1 MNKKEDIKVS
11 SEKADNIASEKI
23 SLSGLAGRY
32 AVALFELAEEEKSL
46 DVVADEISALEALL
60 NQSDELQELTTSP
73 VISRANQAAA
83 MSAMV
88 KAAGFSKTV
97 ENFIGVVTA
106 NRRLDQLSNI
116 INEFGRMLSHHR
128 GEVNA
133 SVTTAYKLDKKQL
146 DALSAKLKSMVGSDV
161 NLETEVDSE
170 LLGGMVVRV
179 GSRMI
184 DSSLKTKLANLEA
197 TMKEV
202 G

>member
-1 MNKKEDIKVS
+1 MS

-32 AVALFELAEEEKSL
+32 AVALFELAEEEKTL
-46 DVVADEISALEALL
+46 DQVAKELGALGGLL
-60 NQSDELQELTTSP
+60 EVSEELQTLTTSP
-73 VISRANQAAA
+73 VISSANQ
-83 MSAMV
+83 SAGMATMV

-106 NRRLDQLSNI
+106 NRRLDQLANI
-116 INEFGRMLSHHR
+116 INEFNRLLSHHR

-133 SVTTAYKLDKKQL
+133 SVTTAYKLDQSQL

-161 NLETEVDSE
+161 NVEANVDND

>member
-1 MNKKEDIKVS
+1 MS

-32 AVALFELAEEEKSL
+32 AVALFELAEEEKTL
-46 DVVADEISALEALL
+46 DQVAEELDALGALL
-60 NQSDELQELTTSP
+60 EESEELQVLTTSP
-73 VISRANQAAA
+73 VISRANQSAA
-83 MSAMV
+83 MAEMV
-88 KAAGFSKTV
+88 KAVGFSKTV
-97 ENFIGVVTA
+97 ANFIGVVTA
-106 NRRLDQLSNI
+106 NRRLDQLANI
-116 INEFGRMLSHHR
+116 INEFGRLLSHHR

-133 SVTTAYKLDKKQL
+133 SVTTAYKLDQSQL

-161 NLETEVDSE
+161 NVEADVDNE

>member
-1 MNKKEDIKVS
+1 MS
-11 SEKADNIASEKI
+11 SEKAENIASENI
-23 SLSGLAGRY
+23 SLTGLAGRY
-32 AVALFELAEEEKSL
+32 ALALFELAEEAKTL
-46 DVVADEISALEALL
+46 DSVAEEINALGALVKE
-60 NQSDELQELTTSP
+60 SDELYMLTTSP
-73 VISRANQAAA
+73 VISRANQSAA
-83 MSAMV
+83 MAEVV
-88 KAAGFSKTV
+88 KAAGLSKTV
-97 ENFIGVVTA
+97 ENFLGVVTN

-116 INEFGRMLSHHR
+116 IREFNRKLEHHR

-133 SVTTAYKLDKKQL
+133 SVVTACKLDKKQL
-146 DALSAKLKSMVGSDV
+146 DAISSKLKSMVGRDV
-161 NLETEVDSE
+161 NVETEVDEE

>member
-1 MNKKEDIKVS
+1 MS
-11 SEKADNIASEKI
+11 SEKAENIASENI

-32 AVALFELAEEEKSL
+32 AVALFELAEENKTL
-46 DVVADEISALEALL
+46 DTVAEELGGLSALLSESEEL
-60 NQSDELQELTTSP
+60 NMLTTSP
-73 VISRANQAAA
+73 IISRANQATA
-83 MSAMV
+83 MSEMV
-88 KAAGFSKTV
+88 GATGFSKTV
-97 ENFIGVVTA
+97 ENFVGVVTA
-106 NRRLDQLSNI
+106 NRRLDQLGNI
-116 INEFGRMLSHHR
+116 INEFNRMLSHHR

-133 SVTTAYKLDKKQL
+133 SVVTAHELDNKQL

-161 NLETEVDSE
+161 NVDTDVDKD

-179 GSRMI
+179 GSKMI

>member
-1 MNKKEDIKVS
+1 MS
-11 SEKADNIASEKI
+11 SEKAEQIASENI
-23 SLSGLAGRY
+23 SLTGLAGRY

-46 DVVADEISALEALL
+46 DLVAEELGGLASLL
-60 NQSDELQELTTSP
+60 NESEDLQQITTSP
-73 VISRANQAAA
+73 IISSANQSAA
-83 MSAMV
+83 MAALV

-97 ENFIGVVTA
+97 ENFIGVVTN
-106 NRRLDQLSNI
+106 NRRLDQLGNI
-116 INEFGRMLSHHR
+116 INEFNRMLSHHR

-133 SVTTAYKLDKKQL
+133 SVVTAYKLDKKQL
-146 DALSAKLKSMVGSDV
+146 DALGKKLKSMVGSDV
-161 NLETEVDSE
+161 NVETEVDE
-170 LLGGMVVRV
+170 TLLGGMVVRV

>member
-1 MNKKEDIKVS
+1 MS
-11 SEKADNIASEKI
+11 SDKANNIASENI

-32 AVALFELAEEEKSL
+32 AVALFELAVEEKTL
-46 DVVADEISALEALL
+46 DRVAEELKALKALL
-60 NQSDELQELTTSP
+60 DDSEELQMLTNSP
-73 VISRANQAAA
+73 VISRKNQAAA
-83 MSAMV
+83 MSKMV
-88 KAAGFSKTV
+88 KAAKFSKTV

-106 NRRLDQLSNI
+106 NRRLSQLNNI
-116 INEFGRMLSHHR
+116 INEFNRYLAHHR

-133 SVTTAYKLDKKQL
+133 SVVTAYKLDKKQL

-161 NLETEVDSE
+161 NIETKLDEE
-170 LLGGMVVRV
+170 LLGGMVVRI

>member
-1 MNKKEDIKVS
+1 MS
-11 SEKADNIASEKI
+11 SEKAGNIASEKI
-23 SLSGLAGRY
+23 TLSGLAGRY
-32 AVALFELAEEEKSL
+32 AVALFELAVEQKRL
-46 DVVADEISALEALL
+46 DSVADEVSALATLL
-60 NQSDELQELTTSP
+60 KECEELKVITTSP
-73 VISRANQAAA
+73 IISRANQAAA
-83 MSAMV
+83 MAKMV
-88 KAAGFSKTV
+88 EVAGFSKTV

-106 NRRLDQLSNI
+106 NRRLDQLANI
-116 INEFGRMLSHHR
+116 IHEFGRMLSHHR

-161 NLETEVDSE
+161 NVETEVDEE
-170 LLGGMVVRV
+170 LLGGMIVRV

>member
-1 MNKKEDIKVS
+1 MS
-11 SEKADNIASEKI
+11 SEIADKIASEKL

-32 AVALFELAEEEKSL
+32 AVALFELAEEQKKL
-46 DVVADEISALEALL
+46 DNVAEELASLEALL
-60 NQSDELQELTTSP
+60 KESKELQLLTTSP
-73 VISRANQAAA
+73 VVSRANQASA
-83 MSAMV
+83 MAAMV

-97 ENFIGVVTA
+97 ENFIGVVVA
-106 NRRLDQLSNI
+106 NRRLDQLANI
-116 INEFGRMLSHHR
+116 INEFNRIVSHHR

-133 SVTTAYKLDKKQL
+133 SVVTAHKLDKKQL

-161 NLETEVDSE
+161 NVETKVDE
-170 LLGGMVVRV
+170 TLLGGMVVRI

>member
-1 MNKKEDIKVS
+1 MS

-32 AVALFELAEEEKSL
+32 AVALFELAEEEKKL
-46 DVVADEISALEALL
+46 DQVADELDALGALL
-60 NQSDELQELTTSP
+60 EESEELQVLTTSP
-73 VISRANQAAA
+73 VISRANQSAA
-83 MSAMV
+83 MAEMV

-106 NRRLDQLSNI
+106 NRRLDQLANI
-116 INEFGRMLSHHR
+116 INEFGRMHSHHR

-133 SVTTAYKLDKKQL
+133 SVTTAYKLDQSQL

-161 NLETEVDSE
+161 NVEADVDNE